1 MLSIEQMQII
11 NKQLTE
17 DNASEFVNEV
27 IMRYCTNV
35 SRMTELL
42 ELIPKIAEKGI
53 KERQERINEYYFA
66 TELLI
71 GERCR
76 YPIPKRKT
84 KSKKEYN
91 PDFPTLLYT
100 AKAHFPNGNCDG
112 GSQADRE
119 FFAEFIQTIKDKQG
133 FDYESKEDWKWIE
146 GVANCK
152 DWVLSVIVQNID
164 ENFFLAKGETL

>member
-1 MLSIEQMQII
+1 MLDFEQMKIIKEQIE
-11 NKQLTE
+11 K
-17 DNASEFVNEV
+17 DNSSEFVQKL
-27 IMRYCTNV
+27 IMAYCNNT

-66 TELLI
+66 MELLI

-76 YPIPKRKT
+76 YPIPKRKS

-91 PDFPTLLYT
+91 PDFPTLLYV
-100 AKAHFPNGNCDG
+100 AKAYFPSGNCDK

-133 FDYESKEDWKWIE
+133 FDYENKNEWNWIE
-146 GVANCK
+146 HTANCK
-152 DWVLSVIVQNID
+152 DWFLSVIRQNID
-164 ENFFLAKGETL
+164 SEFSM